1 MISLRL
7 LRQPQAA
14 LAILL
19 ARSAQ
24 FPSAGI
30 SARSRD
36 GLNKATKALWLVSV
50 LWAPLGFAQVDVAT
64 SIQPLALIAND
75 ILGEAGNAVALIKP
89 GDSPHHAS
97 LTPSARLV
105 AARADILLWIGEDF
119 EVNLVSLF
127 QEPGSRTGSSTI
139 TASTLAGITL
149 REVGIENH
157 DDDLDLDTAHNT
169 GHDPAHDPAHG
180 TGHDTA
186 QSGHNTD
193 LPLWL
198 DTHNAE
204 RIAAAVATA
213 ASALN
218 PADAAGYAQRLQA
231 FSAAQAAIRA
241 DFAARSPDDGIAA
254 AAFVVY
260 HDAYG
265 YLERDM
271 GLAHAAALLADP
283 ERAPTIR
290 ELTDV
295 RAAIASAAPVCL
307 FSEPGADPRLID
319 TALAGHALRRVE
331 LDALGAQIE
340 AGAEG
345 YSRFIRGLAQD
356 IQGCLSAP

>member
-24 FPSAGI
+24 FPLAAI

-36 GLNKATKALWLVSV
+36 GLHKASKALWLVSV
-50 LWAPLGFAQVDVAT
+50 LCAPLGFAQVDVAT

-127 QEPGSRTGSSTI
+127 QAPGSRTGSSTI
-139 TASTLAGITL
+139 TASTLAGIRL

-157 DDDLDLDTAHNT
+157 EDDPDHDTDHS
-169 GHDPAHDPAHG
+169 
-180 TGHDTA
+180 GHDT
-186 QSGHNTD
+186 D
-193 LPLWL
+193 LHLWL

-204 RIAAAVATA
+204 RIAAAVAAA

-231 FSAAQAAIRA
+231 FSDAQAAIRA

-295 RAAIASAAPVCL
+295 RAAIAIAAPVCL

>member
-19 ARSAQ
+19 VRSAQ
-24 FPSAGI
+24 FPLAAI

-36 GLNKATKALWLVSV
+36 GLRKAIKALWLASV
-50 LWAPLGFAQVDVAT
+50 LCAPLGFAQVDVAT

-97 LTPSARLV
+97 LTPSARFV

-127 QEPGSRTGSSTI
+127 QAPGSRTRSTTI

-149 REVGIENH
+149 REVGTENH
-157 DDDLDLDTAHNT
+157 DYDPDHDTDHGTAHS
-169 GHDPAHDPAHG
+169 
-180 TGHDTA
+180 GHDT
-186 QSGHNTD
+186 D
-193 LPLWL
+193 LHLWL